1 MNWERYTMIYNPKI
15 STNELRILGKEFV
28 KNNGNK
34 GKLIINNKKYNLLEF
49 NPINNFNADKL
60 KINMVSSQNIFNRS
74 YMFMKC
80 KSLIELSIYV
90 SYKDIET
97 DSNNIFIE
105 PEYFYLNNILLM
117 ELILF
122 EEKTIQ
128 KMRLILSILLYQK
141 KRMRSMI
148 NQRYQI

>member
-1 MNWERYTMIYNPKI
+1 
-15 STNELRILGKEFV
+15 
-28 KNNGNK
+28 
-34 GKLIINNKKYNLLEF
+34 
-49 NPINNFNADKL
+49 
-60 KINMVSSQNIFNRS
+60 MVSSQNIFNRS

-80 KSLIELSIYV
+80 KSLIELSIYD
-90 SYKDIET
+90 SYKDIESF
-97 DSNNIFIE
+97 SNKIFIE

-141 KRMRSMI
+141 KG
-148 NQRYQI
+148 

>member
-1 MNWERYTMIYNPKI
+1 
-15 STNELRILGKEFV
+15 
-28 KNNGNK
+28 
-34 GKLIINNKKYNLLEF
+34 
-49 NPINNFNADKL
+49 
-60 KINMVSSQNIFNRS
+60 
-74 YMFMKC
+74 MKC
-80 KSLIELSIYV
+80 KSLIEFSIYD
-90 SYKDIET
+90 SYKLIET
-97 DSNNIFIE
+97 DSNNTFIE

-141 KRMRSMI
+141 KRMRSQI

>member
-1 MNWERYTMIYNPKI
+1 
-15 STNELRILGKEFV
+15 
-28 KNNGNK
+28 
-34 GKLIINNKKYNLLEF
+34 
-49 NPINNFNADKL
+49 
-60 KINMVSSQNIFNRS
+60 MVSSQNIFNRS

-80 KSLIELSIYV
+80 KSLIELSIYD

-141 KRMRSMI
+141 KRMRSQI
-148 NQRYQI
+148 NQRYQIQSMIYQMNQKNIILLKEYFVIVYLQNIYLIYLIGILVMFLILVECLQIAFL

>member
-1 MNWERYTMIYNPKI
+1 
-15 STNELRILGKEFV
+15 
-28 KNNGNK
+28 
-34 GKLIINNKKYNLLEF
+34 
-49 NPINNFNADKL
+49 
-60 KINMVSSQNIFNRS
+60 MVSSQNIFNRS

-80 KSLIELSIYV
+80 KSLIELSIYD

-128 KMRLILSILLYQK
+128 KMRLILTILLYQK
-141 KRMRSMI
+141 KRMRSRI
-148 NQRYQI
+148 NQRYQIQSMIYQMNQKNIILLKEYFVIVYLQNIYLIYLIGILVMFLILVECLQIAFL

>member
-1 MNWERYTMIYNPKI
+1 
-15 STNELRILGKEFV
+15 
-28 KNNGNK
+28 
-34 GKLIINNKKYNLLEF
+34 
-49 NPINNFNADKL
+49 
-60 KINMVSSQNIFNRS
+60 
-74 YMFMKC
+74 MFMKC
-80 KSLIELSIYV
+80 KSLIELSIYD
-90 SYKDIET
+90 SCKDIET

-128 KMRLILSILLYQK
+128 KMRLILTILLYQK
-141 KRMRSMI
+141 KRMRSRI